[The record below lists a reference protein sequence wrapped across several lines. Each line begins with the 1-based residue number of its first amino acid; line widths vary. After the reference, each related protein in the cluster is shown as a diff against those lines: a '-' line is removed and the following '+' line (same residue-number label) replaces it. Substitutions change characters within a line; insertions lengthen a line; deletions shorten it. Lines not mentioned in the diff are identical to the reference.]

1 MPETAAEPVP
11 APVVVNDAKPIDA
24 AQPVTTAAAVHADAA
39 PAVHATEA
47 AAPHADVAHS
57 GHGAT
62 GHGTAAHGFDFDVL
76 NTSHNQAYPAIEWV
90 HGHPVLL
97 LNAAEYAQI
106 NFARLS
112 GAKEYASAKVDPD
125 YATWA
130 GQLANGASYRGV
142 PAQDLA
148 KAMTVARDESLLGSL
163 PSALSFFNHQT
174 FWSTIA
180 LVLTALVLLVFCRRK
195 PEQVKP
201 ANRIQHVIEA
211 LVLFVRDDIVRP
223 SIKHNADAWT
233 PFFASLFM
241 VILTCNVF
249 SLVPLFATATG
260 NLAVTAVWSLSIG
273 VLMLFMG
280 IKNNGPVRFWITLVP
295 VPWSWNPL
303 GMALWFFLFVLEV
316 AQLVIRPTVLAMRLC
331 INLFAG
337 HSVLLVFACLGFII
351 VAGDHSAITSGVAM
365 GIAGWVL
372 TVILYFLELLVA
384 VLQAFIFTM
393 LSAVFIGLC
402 AHPEH

>member
-1 MPETAAEPVP
+1 MP
-11 APVVVNDAKPIDA
+11 DAV
-24 AQPVTTAAAVHADAA
+24 QDAA
-39 PAVHATEA
+39 PAPTPAPPAGEASPAVHDTATPVAHAATAGHA
-47 AAPHADVAHS
+47 AADHG
-57 GHGAT
+57 GHR
-62 GHGTAAHGFDFDVL
+62 FDFDAL
-76 NTSHNQAYPAIEWV
+76 NTSHNQAYSAIEWV

-97 LNAAEYAQI
+97 LNAAEYAQV
-106 NFARLS
+106 NYARLS
-112 GAKEYASAKVDPD
+112 GAKEFATAKTDPGF
-125 YATWA
+125 ATWA
-130 GQLANGASYRGV
+130 GQIANGADYKGV
-142 PAQDLA
+142 PAQHLA
-148 KAMTVARDESLLGSL
+148 KAMTVARDEAYLGSL
-163 PSALSFFNHQT
+163 PQALSFFNHQT

-180 LVLTALVLLVFCRRK
+180 LVSVALVLLVFCRRK
-195 PEQVKP
+195 PEQTKP

-233 PFFASLFM
+233 PFFVSFFL
-241 VILTCNVF
+241 VILTCNLF

-260 NLAVTAVWSLSIG
+260 NLAVTAVWALSIG
-273 VLMLFMG
+273 FLMLFMG
-280 IKNNGPVRFWITLVP
+280 IKENGPVHFWVTLVP
-295 VPWSWNPL
+295 VPWTWNPL
-303 GMALWFFLFVLEV
+303 GMLLWFFLFVLEV

-351 VAGDHSAITSGVAM
+351 VGNDHSAIASGVGM
-365 GIAGWVL
+365 GAAGWVL
-372 TVILYFLELLVA
+372 TVVLYFLELLVA

>member
-1 MPETAAEPVP
+1 MPDAVQDTAPTSTP
-11 APVVVNDAKPIDA
+11 APVASEAPPAVHDAVP
-24 AQPVTTAAAVHADAA
+24 AVHADA
-39 PAVHATEA
+39 PAAGHAGVE
-47 AAPHADVAHS
+47 HA
-57 GHGAT
+57 GHR
-62 GHGTAAHGFDFDVL
+62 FDFDTL
-76 NTSHNQAYPAIEWV
+76 NTSHNQAYSAIEWV

-97 LNAAEYAQI
+97 LNAAEYAQV
-106 NFARLS
+106 NYVRLS
-112 GAKEYASAKVDPD
+112 GAKEFATAKIDPG

-130 GQLANGASYRGV
+130 GEIANGATYKGV
-142 PAQDLA
+142 PAQNLA
-148 KAMTVARDESLLGSL
+148 KAMTVARDEAWLGSL
-163 PSALSFFNHQT
+163 PQALSFFNHQT

-195 PEQVKP
+195 PEQTKP

-233 PFFASLFM
+233 PYFASFFL
-241 VILTCNVF
+241 VILTCNLF
-249 SLVPLFATATG
+249 SLFPLFATATG
-260 NLAVTAVWSLSIG
+260 NLAVTMVWALSTG
-273 VLMLFMG
+273 FLMLFLG
-280 IKNNGPVRFWITLVP
+280 IKENGPIHFWITLVP
-295 VPWSWNPL
+295 VPWTWNPL
-303 GMALWFFLFVLEV
+303 GMGLWFFLFVLEV
-316 AQLVIRPTVLAMRLC
+316 SQLVIRPTVLAMRLC

-351 VAGDHSAITSGVAM
+351 VGNDHTAIASGVGM
-365 GIAGWVL
+365 GAAGWLL
-372 TVILYFLELLVA
+372 TVVLYFLELLVA

>member
-1 MPETAAEPVP
+1 MPDAVQDTAP
-11 APVVVNDAKPIDA
+11 APTPAPGE
-24 AQPVTTAAAVHADAA
+24 TVH
-39 PAVHATEA
+39 
-47 AAPHADVAHS
+47 VA
-57 GHGAT
+57 AT
-62 GHGTAAHGFDFDVL
+62 GHGHHGFNFDTL
-76 NTSHNQAYPAIEWV
+76 NNSHNQAYPAIEWI

-97 LNAAEYAQI
+97 LNAAQYAQA
-106 NFARLS
+106 NYDRLS
-112 GAKEYASAKVDPD
+112 SEKSFADAKVDPG

-130 GQLANGASYRGV
+130 SEVANGANYRGV
-142 PAQDLA
+142 PAHDLA
-148 KAMTVARDESLLGSL
+148 KAMTVARDESYLGAL

-180 LVLTALVLLVFCRRK
+180 LTLFALVLLVFCRRR
-195 PEQVKP
+195 PDQAKP

-211 LVLFVRDDIVRP
+211 MVLFVRDDIVRP
-223 SIKHNADAWT
+223 SIKHNPDAWT
-233 PFFASLFM
+233 PFFASLFL

-249 SLVPLFATATG
+249 SLVPLFASATG
-260 NLAVTAVWSLSIG
+260 NLAVTAVWALTIG
-273 VLMLFMG
+273 FLMLFMG
-280 IKNNGPVRFWITLVP
+280 IKNNGPVHFWVTLVP

-303 GMALWFFLFVLEV
+303 GMLLWFFLFVLEV

-331 INLFAG
+331 INIFAG

-351 VAGDHSAITSGVAM
+351 VANDPSAHASGLGM
-365 GIAGWVL
+365 GVAGWVL
-372 TVILYFLELLVA
+372 TVVLYFLELLVA